1 MYNRTKGYQVVLDF
15 VWDQNTLNNQQ
26 LLLSIFY
33 ILKESIKKTSL
44 MIVEESSVLLPV
56 LPHKSEEGGTIFFQ
70 LDSSHISAHLYYV
83 SKLLA
88 IDIFGCGFT
97 DIERVALEITDKL
110 KEIIP
115 SIKVSYRNSFNRFH
129 Y

>member
-1 MYNRTKGYQVVLDF
+1 
-15 VWDQNTLNNQQ
+15 
-26 LLLSIFY
+26 
-33 ILKESIKKTSL
+33 

-97 DIERVALEITDKL
+97 DIERVAQEITDKL

-129 Y
+129 H